1 MEGNNRYS
9 SNCFEAII
17 LGGIALNIVHVTS
30 ETRVLIHN
38 ALLVVE
44 VLCFIELEVAIPL
57 CVNAA
62 CSADAAV
69 VACVAVRPAFIA
81 GQPEID
87 VVESIEARPLNIQT
101 GALSDDAVSQTEIVI
116 VHTCLVRK
124 CR

>member
-1 MEGNNRYS
+1 MKGDNRYS
-9 SNCFEAII
+9 SNGLQAII

-38 ALLVVE
+38 AFLVVE
-44 VLCFIELEVAIPL
+44 VWCFIELEVAIPL
-57 CVNAA
+57 CFDAA

-81 GQPEID
+81 SQPEIY
-87 VVESIEARPLNIQT
+87 VVEGVEAGSLNVQT
-101 GALSDDAVSQTEIVI
+101 GALSDNAVSQTEIVI
-116 VHTCLVRK
+116 AHTCLVRE